1 VIADLHCHYPMHLL
15 ARAEDPT
22 LEAMVRAHRRP
33 RWVDKLRAFVLKLAA
48 RLLNFRRFSGTWR
61 VDLPGLETGDVRVV
75 LSVLYLP
82 FAEMDLDERFGA
94 RPESGYFADL
104 VHELD
109 RVEAELAGLDPGGT
123 RHAIVRS
130 ADDLEGAQA
139 AGRVAFVHCI
149 EGGFHLG
156 ATPGDVDRNVTALA
170 RRGVRYVT
178 LAHLFWRQV
187 ATNAPAIPFLADKAY
202 NAIFPQPAGAGLTDL
217 GEAAVRAM
225 YRERILIDISHM
237 REDAI
242 DETFGLLEELDRQS
256 SADPKAFP
264 VIASHSAFRFGGQAY
279 NLTAETVQ
287 RVVARDGVV
296 GLILAQHQLNDGLR
310 GDDAKTLP
318 ETVEVLRRHI
328 DAIREAAGSHAHV
341 GIGSDFDGFI
351 KPTAGGLE
359 RIEDLKQLR
368 DPLAE
373 LYPDDVDA
381 ILSGNALR
389 VLRRV
394 LPSRVRP

>member
-1 VIADLHCHYPMHLL
+1 MIADLHCHYPMHLL
-15 ARAEDPT
+15 ARDEDAT
-22 LEAMVRAHRRP
+22 LDSMVRVRRRP
-33 RWVDKLRAFVLKLAA
+33 RWVDKVRAFVLKTAA
-48 RLLNFRRFSGTWR
+48 RLLNFRRFSGNWR
-61 VDLPGLETGDVRVV
+61 VDLPGLEAGDVRVV

-82 FAEMDLDERFGA
+82 FAEMDLDERYGA
-94 RPESGYFADL
+94 RPESGYFSDL

-109 RVEAELAGLDPGGT
+109 RVEAELNGLDPGGT

-130 ADDLEGAQA
+130 AGELA
-139 AGRVAFVHCI
+139 AALADGRVAFVHCI
-149 EGGFHLG
+149 EGGVHLG
-156 ATPGDVDRNVTALA
+156 ATPADVDRNVTELA

-187 ATNAPAIPFLADKAY
+187 ATNAPAIPFLPDKAY

-225 YRERILIDISHM
+225 YRERILVDVSHM
-237 REDAI
+237 RQDAVE
-242 DETFGLLEELDRQS
+242 ETFALLEQLDRES
-256 SADPKAFP
+256 GADPKAFP

-279 NLTAETVQ
+279 NLTEETV
-287 RVVARDGVV
+287 RKIAARDGVI
-296 GLILAQHQLNDGLR
+296 GLILAQHQLNDGIRHEDTKQLQ
-310 GDDAKTLP
+310 

-328 DAIREAAGSHAHV
+328 DAIAAAAGSHAHV

-359 RIEDLKQLR
+359 NIADLALLR
-368 DPLAE
+368 EPLTE
-373 LYPDDVDA
+373 LYPGDVDA

-389 VLRRV
+389 VLRTV
-394 LPSRVRP
+394 LATPADL